1 MGPAYSE
8 AVVKGTGNFR
18 GQTQYLSELYIFLT
32 VMAQVAKILKR

>member
-8 AVVKGTGNFR
+8 AVVQRTGYFR
-18 GQTQYLSELYIFLT
+18 DQTQYLSDLYIYLT